1 MKQKMN
7 LSFQAEIEVS
17 CQEFAFYL
25 AFALSIHCACTV
37 QVVNSFSSK
46 AEALRFSDKVYQLL
60 GVSEKQQRGPT
71 TCQKHY
77 KKKLILT
84 HTSCFS
90 SSNKFTSNN
99 QSIFSLY
106 RSYIQLTSHFQNS
119 YCMKNAC
126 LFTENN
132 CNKCSFSW
140 RVNQYTYTA
149 FKPFLNVL

>member
-25 AFALSIHCACTV
+25 AFALSIHCACSV

-77 KKKLILT
+77 KKTHSHPYKLFQQQQQIY
-84 HTSCFS
+84 
-90 SSNKFTSNN
+90 KQ
-99 QSIFSLY
+99 QSIHIQFVQELY
-106 RSYIQLTSHFQNS
+106 TIDVTLPKFILHEKCMLVHRKQLQQV
-119 YCMKNAC
+119 
-126 LFTENN
+126 LFLMEG
-132 CNKCSFSW
+132 
-140 RVNQYTYTA
+140 
-149 FKPFLNVL
+149 